1 MKISSESHVLYF
13 ELFLFFFID
22 VSLAE
27 RKSSFDF
34 VESSVFLARGEKS
47 LGKNFGG
54 TIKLLF
60 LTKTLEKSLIKL
72 YSFVEIFVW
81 HKGVLFIMVMDSL

>member
-1 MKISSESHVLYF
+1 M
-13 ELFLFFFID
+13 D
-22 VSLAE
+22 VSWAE
-27 RKSSFDF
+27 RESSFNF

>member
-13 ELFLFFFID
+13 ELFLFFID
-22 VSLAE
+22 VSWAE

-47 LGKNFGG
+47 WGKNFGG

-60 LTKTLEKSLIKL
+60 LTKHWRKSLIKL